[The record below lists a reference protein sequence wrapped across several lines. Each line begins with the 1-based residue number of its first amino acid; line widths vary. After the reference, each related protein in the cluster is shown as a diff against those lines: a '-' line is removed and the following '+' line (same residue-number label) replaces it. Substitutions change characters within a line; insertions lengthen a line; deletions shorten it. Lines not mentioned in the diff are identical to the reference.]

1 MLLSISK
8 RMGAGMPTQADG
20 NLVCAWNAGHR
31 RCQSPQQ
38 WRQQWLLPLHAQVA
52 YGATP
57 LEFGLG
63 GTNSSSYNSNSTPM
77 HRLGAEQLGMPLSA
91 PILSLNPSET
101 SALLYHIFEGE
112 LVGCALPGVASA
124 VCCASMV
131 LEAAGTQWCCPLES
145 SLWLNNLVQD
155 FNQIFFGELTCTCAA
170 LPRM

>member
-57 LEFGLG
+57 LDFVLG
-63 GTNSSSYNSNSTPM
+63 GTNNSSSYNSNSTPM
-77 HRLGAEQLGMPLSA
+77 HCHGAEQLGMPLSA
-91 PILSLNPSET
+91 PIISLNPSET
-101 SALLYHIFEGE
+101 SALRDHIFEGE
-112 LVGCALPGVASA
+112 LVGCALPGIASA
-124 VCCASMV
+124 VYCASMV
-131 LEAAGTQWCCPLES
+131 SDGAGIQWCCPLES
-145 SLWLNNLVQD
+145 SLWLSNLVQN
-155 FNQIFFGELTCTCAA
+155 FKRCIWES
-170 LPRM
+170 